1 MILPPYTLI
10 SRIVPV
16 SFLRTRVII
25 SVVCLSEDF
34 PLRATEFINIQ
45 KPVIRMFQLK
55 WIWHN
60 LLGDRVRYI
69 LALCLSVVGSAL
81 TIINPY
87 IGQRIVDTFIAGD
100 DAMQN
105 LTNERMLLISLCL
118 GMIGFSLLRTG
129 LSYFTTMLYER
140 ASQNMLYRVRIYLYN
155 KIQGQDMQYYDRNRT
170 GDLMTRMTGDL
181 EMVRHSLAWIIK
193 TIVESLTV
201 FAAAVV
207 YFFYIDAELTWWL
220 LILSPP
226 IFFVA
231 FIFARRVRPMYIDL
245 RERLSQL
252 NTTTQENIAGNRVV
266 KAFAREEYEVQKF
279 NEKNV
284 NYAKANKAAAMVWLD
299 YFPYLETFAQGFNVI
314 LMIAGGLFIMNGR
327 ITFGEFSAFSAL
339 IWGLS
344 NPMRNIGIV
353 INDIQRFFA
362 SLTKIMEVYYAHPGI
377 VNEHKPVVKRRYRG
391 RIQFDR
397 VSFKYDNVTVL
408 EDINFSIEP
417 GETLA
422 IMGATGSGK
431 TTLINLIPRFYD
443 VAEGRVLVD
452 GIDVRKL
459 ELDELRGNIGVA
471 TQDVLLFSDTID
483 GNIAYGNPEL
493 PEEDV
498 TKFAQLAAADGFI
511 RKMPEGYDTIVGE
524 RGVGLSGGQ
533 KQRIALARA
542 MAVQPPILILDD
554 TTSAVD
560 LETEEHIQKSL
571 RELDYDCTKIIIAQR
586 VSTTA
591 QADRILILDNGRVI
605 EEGTH
610 AELVARRGYYY
621 EVFMLQNEG
630 IGRQVTA
637 HGQE

>member
-1 MILPPYTLI
+1 
-10 SRIVPV
+10 
-16 SFLRTRVII
+16 
-25 SVVCLSEDF
+25 
-34 PLRATEFINIQ
+34 
-45 KPVIRMFQLK
+45 MFQLK
-55 WIWHN
+55 WLWHN
-60 LLGDRVRYI
+60 LIGDRVRYI
-69 LALCLSVVGSAL
+69 LALCLSVAGSSL

-87 IGQRIVDTFIAGD
+87 IGQRIVDTFIVGD
-100 DAMQN
+100 NATQN
-105 LTNERMLLISLCL
+105 LTRERSLLIGLCL

-129 LSYFTTMLYER
+129 LAYFTTLLYER
-140 ASQNMLYRVRIYLYN
+140 ASQNMLFRVRIYLYN
-155 KIQGQDMQYYDRNRT
+155 KIQGQDMNYYDHNRT
-170 GDLMTRMTGDL
+170 RDLMTKMTGDL
-181 EMVRHSLAWIIK
+181 DMVRHSLAWIIK
-193 TIVESLTV
+193 TIIESLTV

-207 YFFYIDAELTWWL
+207 YFFFIDVGLTLWL

-226 IFFVA
+226 IFIVA
-231 FIFARRVRPMYIDL
+231 FIFARRVRPMYTDL

-266 KAFAREEYEVQKF
+266 KAFAREEYEVKKF
-279 NEKNV
+279 TEKNV
-284 NYAKANKAAAMVWLD
+284 NYSKANKAAAMVWLD
-299 YFPYLETFAQGFNVI
+299 YFPYLETLAQGFNVI
-314 LMIAGGLFIMNGR
+314 LMIAGGLLVMNGR
-327 ITFGEFSAFSAL
+327 LTFGEFSAFSAL

-344 NPMRNIGIV
+344 NPMRNIGII

-362 SLTKIMEVYYAHPGI
+362 SLSKIIEVYYAHPDI
-377 VNEHKPVVKRRYRG
+377 VNEHKAVVKRRYIG
-391 RIQFDR
+391 RIQFDH
-397 VSFKYDNVTVL
+397 VSFKYDNATVL
-408 EDINFSIEP
+408 EDISFTVEP
-417 GETLA
+417 GETIA

-443 VAEGRVLVD
+443 VAKGRVLVD
-452 GIDVRKL
+452 GTDVRRL

-483 GNIAYGNPEL
+483 GNISYGNPDL

-498 TKFAQLAAADGFI
+498 KKFAKLAAAHDFI
-511 RKMPEGYDTIVGE
+511 GKMPDGYDTIVGE

-571 RELDYDCTKIIIAQR
+571 RELDYSCTKIIIAQR

-610 AELVARRGYYY
+610 AELLAKRGYYY
-621 EVFMLQNEG
+621 EVFKLQTEG

-637 HGQE
+637 HG

>member
-1 MILPPYTLI
+1 
-10 SRIVPV
+10 
-16 SFLRTRVII
+16 
-25 SVVCLSEDF
+25 
-34 PLRATEFINIQ
+34 
-45 KPVIRMFQLK
+45 MFQLK